1 MVEPAV
7 PLDPREAGPGART
20 RRELIV
26 VGIVLVGFAVA
37 VGSQTWK
44 IVTVSGLS
52 PSGPAALPVAV
63 TGGLLVFS
71 LLFLLQ
77 ATKRSHGHL
86 ERHIESEH
94 AVTHMGTVA
103 QVVGALILY
112 AALLGPLGYLIA
124 TTALFVGVSRILG
137 SKRWVLNI
145 IVGIVLAAAVYFG
158 FTELLG
164 VRLPAGVLRG
174 VL

>member
-1 MVEPAV
+1 MVEPAA
-7 PLDPREAGPGART
+7 PLKQRDAAPNFRT

-26 VGIVLVGFAVA
+26 VGIVLIGFAVA

-52 PSGPAALPVAV
+52 PSGPAAFPVAV
-63 TGGLLVFS
+63 TGGLLMFS

-77 ATKRSHGHL
+77 ASKRSQGHL

-94 AVTHMGTVA
+94 AVTHMGTVG

-112 AALLGPLGYLIA
+112 AAVLGSLGYLIA
-124 TTALFVGVSRILG
+124 TTALFVSVSRILG
-137 SKRWVLNI
+137 SKRWVLNV
-145 IVGIVLAAAVYFG
+145 IVGGVLSAAVYFG
-158 FTELLG
+158 FTMLLG